1 MKKKILFVIS
11 FVLLFAISLF
21 GCGVVNLKDGPDYKD
36 TVYGN
41 GGNAVVK
48 GDYLYFSN
56 AYVDY
61 NTISQGENE
70 YKANNPLK
78 IYGIYR
84 TKLNKQGVVSV
95 NEQGFSQGAELLV
108 PLASGFKN
116 SGIYICDNYLYY
128 TTVYTE
134 FEANGNTDPTKG
146 FLNFERVDL
155 NGENRMELSKKG
167 DFQIGCEYSINY
179 IDGVTY
185 ITVLNNEKITVIK
198 SRKGDI
204 SKYELASSVKEMA
217 VASQRKNV
225 YGQSVLNFNK
235 YVYYTKMENEE
246 YSLYRKPLTNGKE
259 ETLISLS
266 SSEISGLEVKNNRVY
281 FKHDNILKSSS
292 FEENEMPVEYSKLS
306 IVADSSSMGIVD
318 YIALEDT
325 LGYPLDRGVV
335 FVLYTDSGY
344 VLTYKNDNLLHS
356 EKQINILFSVGND
369 VFYQIAEDNAL
380 YSVNLQTK
388 TSKKVITEFTANIN
402 EEGDNYTFDF
412 DSERVYFFAKS
423 TKSNG
428 KLNYLHLALLS
439 NNVYKDDSYQS
450 VAQYVGVL
458 RADDVLAEDND

>member
-11 FVLLFAISLF
+11 FVLLFAVSLF
-21 GCGVVNLKDGPDYKD
+21 GCGVVKLNNGPDYKD

-56 AYVDY
+56 AFVDY

-84 TKLNKQGVVSV
+84 IKLNKQGAVSI
-95 NEQGFSQGAELLV
+95 NEEGFSQGAELLV
-108 PLASGFKN
+108 PLASGFEN
-116 SGIYICDNYLYY
+116 SGLYICDKYLYY

-179 IDGVTY
+179 IDGTTY

-198 SRKGDI
+198 SKKGDV

-217 VASQRKNV
+217 VATQEKLV
-225 YGQSVLNFNK
+225 YGSSESDVNK
-235 YVYYTKMENEE
+235 YVYYTRTNESNDE
-246 YSLYRKPLTNGKE
+246 YSLFRKPLANGKE
-259 ETLISLS
+259 EPLINLS
-266 SSEISGLEVKNNRVY
+266 SYEISGLEVKNNRIY
-281 FKHDNILKSSS
+281 YKQNNYLKSST
-292 FEENEMPVEYSKLS
+292 FKDNEVAVQYSDISLVS
-306 IVADSSSMGIVD
+306 DSSLGNVD
-318 YIALEDT
+318 YVILNDSE
-325 LGYPLDRGVV
+325 GYSIDRGVV
-335 FVLYTDSGY
+335 FVFYTGSEY
-344 VLTYKNDNLLHS
+344 LLKHNNFNLLTS
-356 EKQINILFSVGND
+356 EKQINLLFSVGNE
-369 VFYQIAEDNAL
+369 VYYQIAEDSAL
-380 YSVNLQTK
+380 YSINIENN
-388 TSKKVITEFTANIN
+388 TSKKVITEFTANVN
-402 EEGDNYTFDF
+402 EEGDNYTFDY
-412 DSERVYFFAKS
+412 DGDRVFFFAKS

-428 KLNYLHLALLS
+428 KLNYLHIALLS
-439 NNVYKDDSYQS
+439 NNIYKDDNYQS

-458 RADDVLAEDND
+458 RSDDILVED